1 MPTYQSLFEVDG
13 RHIKNVHIGS
23 SSFKLGTLKV

>member
-13 RHIKNVHIGS
+13 RHIKTYILEALLLNWG
-23 SSFKLGTLKV
+23 L